1 LARGLKKTA
10 STSAATIT
18 PNTACCSNAAA
29 DLAKPAL
36 FGGAVLADIDW
47 SQPWFAPWRELGE
60 PTARQAV
67 QQQNVAEALNA
78 LQKKSPQLGTLNRH
92 AAEHQP
98 IAKREASAGSGDIA
112 SAASVNTTR
121 AGLAFGDAKANP
133 PEPTQSAAFP
143 PPAGQVETTAT
154 EQINEVKFVP
164 QSALPEG
171 QAYEDFIFK
180 TAQVPTR
187 DGLHDFFNGLCWHRF
202 PLAKRRLN
210 QLQAAEI
217 EAQGVRATRGPVRD
231 ALTLFD
237 ENVVLMHA
245 PDEVWAA
252 LQARDWLKLFVDLR
266 DQWQHVHLVL
276 FGHALVEKLVTPYKS
291 ITGHVYRVDSRINPH
306 DEAALDAWLV
316 QELQAAKLATKP
328 FEPLPVLGVPGWCAD
343 NAERAYYEDTN
354 VFRPKR
360 ELAIKASK

>member
-1 LARGLKKTA
+1 LARGLSPKIEGFA
-10 STSAATIT
+10 
-18 PNTACCSNAAA
+18 
-29 DLAKPAL
+29 
-36 FGGAVLADIDW
+36 GAVLAEIDW
-47 SQPWFAPWRELGE
+47 SQPWFAPWCDLGE
-60 PTARQAV
+60 PTALQAL

-78 LQKKSPQLGTLNRH
+78 LQSK
-92 AAEHQP
+92 
-98 IAKREASAGSGDIA
+98 
-112 SAASVNTTR
+112 
-121 AGLAFGDAKANP
+121 
-133 PEPTQSAAFP
+133 TQACQQ
-143 PPAGQVETTAT
+143 QVA
-154 EQINEVKFVP
+154 EVKFVP

-210 QLQAAEI
+210 QLQASEI
-217 EAQGVRATRGPVRD
+217 ETQGVRATRGPVRD

-245 PDEVWAA
+245 PDAVWAA

-266 DQWQHVHLVL
+266 ELWPQVHLVL
-276 FGHALVEKLVTPYKS
+276 FGHALLEKLVTPYKS
-291 ITGHVYRVDSRINPH
+291 ITGHVYRVANDVNPH

-316 QELQAAKLATKP
+316 QDLQPAKLATKP
-328 FEPLPVLGVPGWCAD
+328 YEPLPVLGVPGWWPA
-343 NAERAYYEDTN
+343 NAERAYYEDVQ

-360 ELAIKASK
+360 DVGACA

>member
-1 LARGLKKTA
+1 MARGLSPKA
-10 STSAATIT
+10 EGFA
-18 PNTACCSNAAA
+18 
-29 DLAKPAL
+29 
-36 FGGAVLADIDW
+36 GAVLAEIDW

-60 PTARQAV
+60 PTAHLALQV
-67 QQQNVAEALNA
+67 QSVAEALNV
-78 LQKKSPQLGTLNRH
+78 TNH
-92 AAEHQP
+92 A
-98 IAKREASAGSGDIA
+98 AKREASAGSGDIA
-112 SAASVNTTR
+112 IAASVNTTR
-121 AGLAFGDAKANP
+121 AGLALGDAK
-133 PEPTQSAAFP
+133 
-143 PPAGQVETTAT
+143 
-154 EQINEVKFVP
+154 EVKFVP

-245 PDEVWAA
+245 PDEVWDA
-252 LQARDWLKLFVDLR
+252 LQARDWLELFVDLR

-291 ITGHVYRVDSRINPH
+291 ITGHVYRIDRHVNPH

-316 QELQAAKLATKP
+316 QDLQPAKLATKP
-328 FEPLPVLGVPGWCAD
+328 YEPLPVLGIPGWCVA
-343 NAERAYYEDTN
+343 NAERVYYEDTN

-360 ELAIKASK
+360 EIVPKTSKRS

>member
-1 LARGLKKTA
+1 MARGLNKPA
-10 STSAATIT
+10 RTSAATRT
-18 PNTACCSNAAA
+18 PNTARCSNAAA
-29 DLAKPAL
+29 DATKPAV
-36 FGGAVLADIDW
+36 FGGVVLADIDW

-60 PTARQAV
+60 PSAQQAL

-78 LQKKSPQLGTLNRH
+78 LQARTQATQMQMQSAY
-92 AAEHQP
+92 AAHP
-98 IAKREASAGSGDIA
+98 PAAKREASAGSGDIA
-112 SAASVNTTR
+112 SAASVNTTS
-121 AGLAFGDAKANP
+121 AGLSLGDAKANP
-133 PEPTQSAAFP
+133 AERTRSAECAP
-143 PPAGQVETTAT
+143 PVDRTAATTN
-154 EQINEVKFVP
+154 EQLKAVKFVP

-217 EAQGVRATRGPVRD
+217 EAQGIRATRGPVRD

-252 LQARDWLKLFVDLR
+252 LQARDWLRLFIDLR

-291 ITGHVYRVDSRINPH
+291 ITGHVYRVANEVNPH

-316 QELQAAKLATKP
+316 QDLQPAKLATKP
-328 FEPLPVLGVPGWCAD
+328 YEPLPVLGIPGWCAD
-343 NAERAYYEDTN
+343 NAERAYYEDVN

-360 ELAIKASK
+360 EVA

>member
-1 LARGLKKTA
+1 LARGLKKAA
-10 STSAATIT
+10 STSAATH
-18 PNTACCSNAAA
+18 TANADRCSNAATEA
-29 DLAKPAL
+29 AKPVV

-60 PTARQAV
+60 PAAHQAL
-67 QQQNVAEALNA
+67 QQQSVAEALNA
-78 LQKKSPQLGTLNRH
+78 LHERATQQTLVQRRAP
-92 AAEHQP
+92 AANHSA
-98 IAKREASAGSGDIA
+98 AKCEAIAGSGDMA

-121 AGLAFGDAKANP
+121 ACLALGDAKAQQQ
-133 PEPTQSAAFP
+133 ER
-143 PPAGQVETTAT
+143 TAT
-154 EQINEVKFVP
+154 TTNEQLEEVKFVP

-217 EAQGVRATRGPVRD
+217 EAQGISATRGPVRD

-245 PDEVWAA
+245 PDDVWAA
-252 LQARDWLKLFVDLR
+252 LQARDWIKLFVDLR
-266 DQWQHVHLVL
+266 DQWLDVHLVL

-291 ITGHVYRVDSRINPH
+291 ITGHVYRVDSQINPH
-306 DEAALDAWLV
+306 DEATLDAWLV
-316 QELQAAKLATKP
+316 QDLQPAKLATKP
-328 FEPLPVLGVPGWCAD
+328 YEPLPVLGIPGWCAD
-343 NAERAYYEDTN
+343 NIERAYYEDAN

-360 ELAIKASK
+360 ERATKAFEASAT

>member
-1 LARGLKKTA
+1 MARGLKKTA
-10 STSAATIT
+10 STAAATHT
-18 PNTACCSNAAA
+18 PNTGRCSHAAV
-29 DLAKPAL
+29 DPTKPAV
-36 FGGAVLADIDW
+36 FGGRVLADIDW

-60 PTARQAV
+60 PTAQRALQK
-67 QQQNVAEALNA
+67 QSVAEALNA
-78 LQKKSPQLGTLNRH
+78 IDH
-92 AAEHQP
+92 A
-98 IAKREASAGSGDIA
+98 AKREASAGSGDIA

-121 AGLAFGDAKANP
+121 VGLALGDAK
-133 PEPTQSAAFP
+133 
-143 PPAGQVETTAT
+143 
-154 EQINEVKFVP
+154 EVKFVP
-164 QSALPEG
+164 QANLPEG

-202 PLAKRRLN
+202 PLTKRRLN

-217 EAQGVRATRGPVRD
+217 DTQGVRATRGPVRD

-237 ENVVLMHA
+237 ENVILMHA
-245 PDEVWAA
+245 PDAVWAA

-266 DQWQHVHLVL
+266 EQWLQVHLVL

-291 ITGHVYRVDSRINPH
+291 ITGHVYRIANEVNPH

-316 QELQAAKLATKP
+316 QDLQPPKLATKP
-328 FEPLPVLGVPGWCAD
+328 YEPLPVLGIPGWCAA
-343 NAERAYYEDTN
+343 NAERAFYEDTT

-360 ELAIKASK
+360 VVT

>member
-1 LARGLKKTA
+1 MARGLSPTTEGFA
-10 STSAATIT
+10 
-18 PNTACCSNAAA
+18 
-29 DLAKPAL
+29 
-36 FGGAVLADIDW
+36 GAVLADIDW

-60 PTARQAV
+60 PTARQAL
-67 QQQNVAEALNA
+67 QQQSVAEALNA
-78 LQKKSPQLGTLNRH
+78 ITY
-92 AAEHQP
+92 A
-98 IAKREASAGSGDIA
+98 AKRETSAGSGDIA
-112 SAASVNTTR
+112 SKASVSTTR
-121 AGLAFGDAKANP
+121 AGLALGDA
-133 PEPTQSAAFP
+133 
-143 PPAGQVETTAT
+143 
-154 EQINEVKFVP
+154 NEVKFVP

-187 DGLHDFFNGLCWHRF
+187 DGSHDFFNGLCWHRF

-217 EAQGVRATRGPVRD
+217 ETQGIRSTRGPVRD

-245 PDEVWAA
+245 PDEVWTA

-266 DQWQHVHLVL
+266 EQWRHVHLVL
-276 FGHALVEKLVTPYKS
+276 FGHALLEKLVTPYKS
-291 ITGHVYRVDSRINPH
+291 ITGHVYRVDSHVNPH

-316 QELQAAKLATKP
+316 QDLQPAKLATKP
-328 FEPLPVLGVPGWCAD
+328 YEPLPVLGVPGWWEA
-343 NAERAYYEDTN
+343 NAERVFYEDVN

-360 ELAIKASK
+360 EVAQKPHGFA

>member
-1 LARGLKKTA
+1 LARGLSPKTEGFA
-10 STSAATIT
+10 
-18 PNTACCSNAAA
+18 
-29 DLAKPAL
+29 
-36 FGGAVLADIDW
+36 GAVLAEIDW

-60 PTARQAV
+60 PTAQLALK
-67 QQQNVAEALNA
+67 QQSVAEALNA
-78 LQKKSPQLGTLNRH
+78 INH
-92 AAEHQP
+92 A
-98 IAKREASAGSGDIA
+98 AKREASAGSGDIA

-121 AGLAFGDAKANP
+121 AGLALGD
-133 PEPTQSAAFP
+133 
-143 PPAGQVETTAT
+143 V
-154 EQINEVKFVP
+154 NEVKFVP

-245 PDEVWAA
+245 PDAVWQA
-252 LQARDWLKLFVDLR
+252 LQARDWLRLFVDLR
-266 DQWQHVHLVL
+266 EQWQQVHLVL

-291 ITGHVYRVDSRINPH
+291 ITGHVYRVAKEVNPH

-316 QELQAAKLATKP
+316 QDLQPAKLATKP
-328 FEPLPVLGVPGWCAD
+328 YEPLPVLGIPDWCAA
-343 NAERAYYEDTN
+343 NAERAYYEDTT

-360 ELAIKASK
+360 ESISVQR

>member
-1 LARGLKKTA
+1 MARGL
-10 STSAATIT
+10 S
-18 PNTACCSNAAA
+18 PNTEGFA
-29 DLAKPAL
+29 
-36 FGGAVLADIDW
+36 GAVLAEIDW

-60 PTARQAV
+60 PTAHLALK
-67 QQQNVAEALNA
+67 QQSVAEALNA
-78 LQKKSPQLGTLNRH
+78 LQTKLQLGTGVAH
-92 AAEHQP
+92 AA
-98 IAKREASAGSGDIA
+98 AKREASAGSGDIA

-121 AGLAFGDAKANP
+121 AGLALGDAKANP
-133 PEPTQSAAFP
+133 
-143 PPAGQVETTAT
+143 VERTVDTSN
-154 EQINEVKFVP
+154 EQIKEVTFVP

-217 EAQGVRATRGPVRD
+217 EAQGVRDTRGPVRD

-252 LQARDWLKLFVDLR
+252 LQARDWLRLFVDLR
-266 DQWQHVHLVL
+266 AQWQQVHLVL
-276 FGHALVEKLVTPYKS
+276 FGHALLEKLVMPYKS
-291 ITGHVYRVDSRINPH
+291 ITAHVYRVDSEVNPH
-306 DEAALDAWLV
+306 DEAWLDAWLV
-316 QELQAAKLATKP
+316 QDLQSAKLATKP
-328 FEPLPVLGVPGWCAD
+328 YEPLPVLGVPGWWSA
-343 NAERAYYEDTN
+343 NAERAYYEDAN

-360 ELAIKASK
+360 DVVAKPSTQSAK

>member
-1 LARGLKKTA
+1 MARC
-10 STSAATIT
+10 
-18 PNTACCSNAAA
+18 NNAAA
-29 DLAKPAL
+29 DAVKPSV
-36 FGGAVLADIDW
+36 FGGAVLAEIDW
-47 SQPWFAPWRELGE
+47 SQPWFTPWRDFGE
-60 PTARQAV
+60 PTARQAL
-67 QQQNVAEALNA
+67 QQQSVAEALNA
-78 LQKKSPQLGTLNRH
+78 LQENPRQQTTSKLGTAVERH
-92 AAEHQP
+92 FAAN
-98 IAKREASAGSGDIA
+98 REASAGSGDIA

-121 AGLAFGDAKANP
+121 AGLALGDA
-133 PEPTQSAAFP
+133 
-143 PPAGQVETTAT
+143 
-154 EQINEVKFVP
+154 NEVKFVP

-245 PDEVWAA
+245 PDDVWAA

-266 DQWQHVHLVL
+266 EQWQQVHLVL

-291 ITGHVYRVDSRINPH
+291 ITGHVYRVANEVNPH

-316 QELQAAKLATKP
+316 QDLQPAKLATKP
-328 FEPLPVLGVPGWCAD
+328 YEPLPVLGIPGWCAD
-343 NAERAYYEDTN
+343 NAERSYYEDTN

-360 ELAIKASK
+360 ELAPKARKEPAT

>member
-1 LARGLKKTA
+1 LARGLSSKTEGFA
-10 STSAATIT
+10 
-18 PNTACCSNAAA
+18 
-29 DLAKPAL
+29 
-36 FGGAVLADIDW
+36 GAVLAEIDW

-60 PTARQAV
+60 PTAQLAL
-67 QQQNVAEALNA
+67 QQLSVAEALNA
-78 LQKKSPQLGTLNRH
+78 IDH
-92 AAEHQP
+92 A
-98 IAKREASAGSGDIA
+98 AKREASAGSGDIA

-121 AGLAFGDAKANP
+121 AGLALGNAK
-133 PEPTQSAAFP
+133 
-143 PPAGQVETTAT
+143 
-154 EQINEVKFVP
+154 EVTFVP

-210 QLQAAEI
+210 QLQALEI
-217 EAQGVRATRGPVRD
+217 EAQGIRHTRGPVRD

-245 PDEVWAA
+245 PDAVWAA
-252 LQARDWLKLFVDLR
+252 LQARDWLGLFVDLR
-266 DQWQHVHLVL
+266 AQWQHVHVVL
-276 FGHALVEKLVTPYKS
+276 FGHALLEKLVTPYKS
-291 ITGHVYRVDSRINPH
+291 ITGHVYRVDHHVNPH

-316 QELQAAKLATKP
+316 QDLQPTKLATKP
-328 FEPLPVLGVPGWCAD
+328 YEPLPVLGVPGWWPA
-343 NAERAYYEDTN
+343 NAERAYYEDTQ

-360 ELAIKASK
+360 EVTAP

>member
-1 LARGLKKTA
+1 LARGLSPKTDGFA
-10 STSAATIT
+10 GT
-18 PNTACCSNAAA
+18 
-29 DLAKPAL
+29 
-36 FGGAVLADIDW
+36 VLAEIDW

-60 PTARQAV
+60 PTAHLALK
-67 QQQNVAEALNA
+67 QQSVAEALNA
-78 LQKKSPQLGTLNRH
+78 LQTNLQLSSV
-92 AAEHQP
+92 AANHS
-98 IAKREASAGSGDIA
+98 ADKRETSAGSGDIA

-121 AGLAFGDAKANP
+121 AGLVLGDANAQKQ
-133 PEPTQSAAFP
+133 ER
-143 PPAGQVETTAT
+143 TAT
-154 EQINEVKFVP
+154 TTNEQIKEVKFVP

-266 DQWQHVHLVL
+266 DQWQQVHLVL

-291 ITGHVYRVDSRINPH
+291 ITGHVYRMDTHINPH
-306 DEAALDAWLV
+306 DEAELDAWLV
-316 QELQAAKLATKP
+316 QDLQPAKLATKP
-328 FEPLPVLGVPGWCAD
+328 YEPLPVLGVPGWCAE

-360 ELAIKASK
+360 

>member
-1 LARGLKKTA
+1 LARGLSPKTDGFA
-10 STSAATIT
+10 
-18 PNTACCSNAAA
+18 
-29 DLAKPAL
+29 
-36 FGGAVLADIDW
+36 GAVLAEIDW

-60 PTARQAV
+60 PTAQLAL
-67 QQQNVAEALNA
+67 QQRSVAEALNA
-78 LQKKSPQLGTLNRH
+78 INH
-92 AAEHQP
+92 A
-98 IAKREASAGSGDIA
+98 AKREAGAGSGDIA
-112 SAASVNTTR
+112 SVNTTR
-121 AGLAFGDAKANP
+121 ASLALGDA
-133 PEPTQSAAFP
+133 
-143 PPAGQVETTAT
+143 
-154 EQINEVKFVP
+154 NEVKFVP

-217 EAQGVRATRGPVRD
+217 EAQGVRSTRGSVRD

-245 PDEVWAA
+245 PDVVWAA

-266 DQWQHVHLVL
+266 EQWQQVHLVL

-291 ITGHVYRVDSRINPH
+291 ITGHVYRVSNEVNPH
-306 DEAALDAWLV
+306 DEAALDTWLV
-316 QELQAAKLATKP
+316 QDLQPAKLATKP
-328 FEPLPVLGVPGWCAD
+328 YEPLPVLGIPGWCAA
-343 NAERAYYEDTN
+343 NAERAYYEDTT
-354 VFRPKR
+354 VFRAKR
-360 ELAIKASK
+360 ESIPVQR

>member
-1 LARGLKKTA
+1 LARGLKKAA
-10 STSAATIT
+10 STSAATRT
-18 PNTACCSNAAA
+18 VNTGRCSSASTA
-29 DLAKPAL
+29 DSQSPV
-36 FGGAVLADIDW
+36 FGGDVLASIDW

-60 PTARQAV
+60 PTAHLAL
-67 QQQNVAEALNA
+67 QQQSVAEALNA
-78 LQKKSPQLGTLNRH
+78 LQERATQQTLVQRSAVDH
-92 AAEHQP
+92 SA
-98 IAKREASAGSGDIA
+98 AKREASAGSGDIA

-121 AGLAFGDAKANP
+121 AGLALGDAKANP
-133 PEPTQSAAFP
+133 AERT
-143 PPAGQVETTAT
+143 AGTSN
-154 EQINEVKFVP
+154 EQLKEVRFVP

-187 DGLHDFFNGLCWHRF
+187 DGLHDFFNGLCWRRF

-217 EAQGVRATRGPVRD
+217 EAQGVRAIRGPVRD

-252 LQARDWLKLFVDLR
+252 LQARDWLKLFVDFR
-266 DQWQHVHLVL
+266 EQWQQVHLVL

-291 ITGHVYRVDSRINPH
+291 ITGHVYRIDNQVNPH
-306 DEAALDAWLV
+306 NEAALDAWLV
-316 QELQAAKLATKP
+316 QDLQPAKLATKP
-328 FEPLPVLGVPGWCAD
+328 YEPLPVLGIPGWCAD

-354 VFRPKR
+354 VFRPKS
-360 ELAIKASK
+360 EAVVKLAQEIAT

>member
-1 LARGLKKTA
+1 MARGLSPKTEGFA
-10 STSAATIT
+10 
-18 PNTACCSNAAA
+18 
-29 DLAKPAL
+29 
-36 FGGAVLADIDW
+36 GAVLAEIDW

-60 PTARQAV
+60 PTAQQAL
-67 QQQNVAEALNA
+67 QQLSVAEALNA
-78 LQKKSPQLGTLNRH
+78 ITY
-92 AAEHQP
+92 A
-98 IAKREASAGSGDIA
+98 AKREASAGSGDIA

-121 AGLAFGDAKANP
+121 AGLALGDA
-133 PEPTQSAAFP
+133 
-143 PPAGQVETTAT
+143 
-154 EQINEVKFVP
+154 NEVKFVS

-217 EAQGVRATRGPVRD
+217 EAQGIRSTRGPVRD

-245 PDEVWAA
+245 PDAVWAA

-266 DQWQHVHLVL
+266 DQWQQVHLVL

-291 ITGHVYRVDSRINPH
+291 ITGHVYRIANEVNPH
-306 DEAALDAWLV
+306 DEIALDAWLV
-316 QELQAAKLATKP
+316 QDLQPAKLATKP
-328 FEPLPVLGVPGWCAD
+328 YEPLPVLGIPGWCAA
-343 NAERAYYEDTN
+343 NAERAFYEDTT

-360 ELAIKASK
+360 VVT

>member
-1 LARGLKKTA
+1 LARGLSPKTEGFA
-10 STSAATIT
+10 
-18 PNTACCSNAAA
+18 
-29 DLAKPAL
+29 
-36 FGGAVLADIDW
+36 GAVLAEIDW
-47 SQPWFAPWRELGE
+47 SQPWFVPWRELGE
-60 PTARQAV
+60 PAAQLALK
-67 QQQNVAEALNA
+67 QQSVAEALNA
-78 LQKKSPQLGTLNRH
+78 IDH
-92 AAEHQP
+92 A
-98 IAKREASAGSGDIA
+98 AKREASAGSGDIA

-121 AGLAFGDAKANP
+121 AGLTLGDA
-133 PEPTQSAAFP
+133 
-143 PPAGQVETTAT
+143 
-154 EQINEVKFVP
+154 NEVKFVP
-164 QSALPEG
+164 QSTLPEG

-217 EAQGVRATRGPVRD
+217 EAQGVRSTRGPVRD

-266 DQWQHVHLVL
+266 DQWQQVHLVL

-291 ITGHVYRVDSRINPH
+291 ITGHVYRVSNEVNPH

-316 QELQAAKLATKP
+316 QDLQPAKLATKP
-328 FEPLPVLGVPGWCAD
+328 YEPLPVLGIPGWCAA
-343 NAERAYYEDTN
+343 NAERVFYEDVN

-360 ELAIKASK
+360 ETVPKTSKTQLGFA

>member
-1 LARGLKKTA
+1 LVR
-10 STSAATIT
+10 
-18 PNTACCSNAAA
+18 
-29 DLAKPAL
+29 PAV
-36 FGGAVLADIDW
+36 FGGDVLADIDW

-60 PTARQAV
+60 PTAHLAL
-67 QQQNVAEALNA
+67 QQQSVAEALNA
-78 LQKKSPQLGTLNRH
+78 LQTNLQLGAV
-92 AAEHQP
+92 AAIHSA
-98 IAKREASAGSGDIA
+98 AKREASAGSGDVA

-121 AGLAFGDAKANP
+121 AGLALGDANAQKQ
-133 PEPTQSAAFP
+133 ER
-143 PPAGQVETTAT
+143 TAT
-154 EQINEVKFVP
+154 TTNEQIKEVKFVP

-291 ITGHVYRVDSRINPH
+291 ITGHVYRVANEVNPH

-316 QELQAAKLATKP
+316 QDLQPAKLATKP
-328 FEPLPVLGVPGWCAD
+328 YEPLPVLGIPGWCAD
-343 NAERAYYEDTN
+343 NAERAYYGDTN

-360 ELAIKASK
+360 ELAPKARKETAI

>member
-1 LARGLKKTA
+1 LARGLSPKTEGFA
-10 STSAATIT
+10 
-18 PNTACCSNAAA
+18 
-29 DLAKPAL
+29 
-36 FGGAVLADIDW
+36 GAVLADIDW

-60 PTARQAV
+60 PTAHLALK
-67 QQQNVAEALNA
+67 QQSVAEALNA
-78 LQKKSPQLGTLNRH
+78 LQTNLQLSAV
-92 AAEHQP
+92 AANHS
-98 IAKREASAGSGDIA
+98 ADKREASAGSGDIA

-121 AGLAFGDAKANP
+121 AGLALGDANAQKQ
-133 PEPTQSAAFP
+133 ER
-143 PPAGQVETTAT
+143 TAT
-154 EQINEVKFVP
+154 TTNEQIKEVTFVP

-217 EAQGVRATRGPVRD
+217 EAQGISATRGPVRD

-245 PDEVWAA
+245 PDDVWAT

-316 QELQAAKLATKP
+316 QDLQPAKLATKP
-328 FEPLPVLGVPGWCAD
+328 YEPLPVLGVPGWCAE
-343 NAERAYYEDTN
+343 NAERAYYEDTK

-360 ELAIKASK
+360 EPVPKLPKAAPSFA

>member
-1 LARGLKKTA
+1 MARGLSPKTEGFA
-10 STSAATIT
+10 
-18 PNTACCSNAAA
+18 
-29 DLAKPAL
+29 
-36 FGGAVLADIDW
+36 GAVLADIDW

-60 PTARQAV
+60 PTACQAL
-67 QQQNVAEALNA
+67 QQQSVAEALNTITYT
-78 LQKKSPQLGTLNRH
+78 G
-92 AAEHQP
+92 
-98 IAKREASAGSGDIA
+98 KREA
-112 SAASVNTTR
+112 
-121 AGLAFGDAKANP
+121 
-133 PEPTQSAAFP
+133 
-143 PPAGQVETTAT
+143 
-154 EQINEVKFVP
+154 NEVNFVP

-217 EAQGVRATRGPVRD
+217 ETQGIRATRGPVRD

-245 PDEVWAA
+245 PDEVWTS

-266 DQWQHVHLVL
+266 EQWQQVHLVL
-276 FGHALVEKLVTPYKS
+276 FGHALLEKLVTPYKS
-291 ITGHVYRVDSRINPH
+291 ITGHVYRVDSHVNPR

-316 QELQAAKLATKP
+316 QDLQPAKLATKP
-328 FEPLPVLGVPGWCAD
+328 YEPLPVLGVPGWWPANED
-343 NAERAYYEDTN
+343 RTYYEDVN

-360 ELAIKASK
+360 EVVAKTVTRFA

>member
-1 LARGLKKTA
+1 M
-10 STSAATIT
+10 
-18 PNTACCSNAAA
+18 
-29 DLAKPAL
+29 
-36 FGGAVLADIDW
+36 FGGDVLASIDW
-47 SQPWFAPWRELGE
+47 SQSWFAPWRELGE
-60 PTARQAV
+60 PTAHLAL
-67 QQQNVAEALNA
+67 QQQSVAEALNA
-78 LQKKSPQLGTLNRH
+78 LQERETQQTLVQRSAVDH
-92 AAEHQP
+92 SA
-98 IAKREASAGSGDIA
+98 AKREASAGSGDIA

-121 AGLAFGDAKANP
+121 AGLALGDAKANP
-133 PEPTQSAAFP
+133 AERT
-143 PPAGQVETTAT
+143 PPAGQATKTAT
-154 EQINEVKFVP
+154 EQIREVKFVP

-217 EAQGVRATRGPVRD
+217 ETQGVRATRGPVRD

-252 LQARDWLKLFVDLR
+252 LKARDWLKLFVDLR
-266 DQWQHVHLVL
+266 EQWQQVHLVL

-291 ITGHVYRVDSRINPH
+291 ITGHVYRVDSHINPH
-306 DEAALDAWLV
+306 DEAELDAWLV
-316 QELQAAKLATKP
+316 QDLRPTKLATKP
-328 FEPLPVLGVPGWCAD
+328 YEPLPVLGIPGWCAD
-343 NAERAYYEDTN
+343 NAERVFYEDTN

-360 ELAIKASK
+360 ELAPKARKEPVT

>member
-1 LARGLKKTA
+1 V
-10 STSAATIT
+10 
-18 PNTACCSNAAA
+18 
-29 DLAKPAL
+29 
-36 FGGAVLADIDW
+36 FGGDVLASIDW

-60 PTARQAV
+60 PTAHRAL

-78 LQKKSPQLGTLNRH
+78 LQVTTQQQC
-92 AAEHQP
+92 AAVANHSA
-98 IAKREASAGSGDIA
+98 AKCEASAGSGDIA
-112 SAASVNTTR
+112 SAASVNTTH
-121 AGLAFGDAKANP
+121 AGLALGD
-133 PEPTQSAAFP
+133 
-143 PPAGQVETTAT
+143 V
-154 EQINEVKFVP
+154 NEVKFVP

-217 EAQGVRATRGPVRD
+217 DTQGIRATRGPVRD

-245 PDEVWAA
+245 PDDVWAA
-252 LQARDWLKLFVDLR
+252 LQARDWLRLFVDLR
-266 DQWQHVHLVL
+266 EQWQQVHLVL
-276 FGHALVEKLVTPYKS
+276 FGHALLEKLVTPYKS
-291 ITGHVYRVDSRINPH
+291 ITGHVYRVDSHVNPH

-316 QELQAAKLATKP
+316 QDLQPAKLATKP
-328 FEPLPVLGVPGWCAD
+328 YEPLPVLGVPGWWPANQD
-343 NAERAYYEDTN
+343 RAYYEDVN

-360 ELAIKASK
+360 EVVAPQLKILAK

>member
-1 LARGLKKTA
+1 MARGLS
-10 STSAATIT
+10 STNEGFA
-18 PNTACCSNAAA
+18 
-29 DLAKPAL
+29 
-36 FGGAVLADIDW
+36 GVVLADIDW
-47 SQPWFAPWRELGE
+47 SQPWFTPWRELGE
-60 PTARQAV
+60 PTARQAL
-67 QQQNVAEALNA
+67 QQQSVAEALNA
-78 LQKKSPQLGTLNRH
+78 ITY
-92 AAEHQP
+92 AA
-98 IAKREASAGSGDIA
+98 KGEASAGSGDIA

-121 AGLAFGDAKANP
+121 AGLALGDA
-133 PEPTQSAAFP
+133 
-143 PPAGQVETTAT
+143 
-154 EQINEVKFVP
+154 NEVKFVP

-245 PDEVWAA
+245 PDEVWDA
-252 LQARDWLKLFVDLR
+252 LQTRDWLKLFVDLR
-266 DQWQHVHLVL
+266 DQWQQVHLVL

-291 ITGHVYRVDSRINPH
+291 ITGHVYRIASEVNPH
-306 DEAALDAWLV
+306 DEVALDAWLV
-316 QELQAAKLATKP
+316 QDLQPAKLATKP
-328 FEPLPVLGVPGWCAD
+328 YEPLPVLGIPGWCAA
-343 NAERAYYEDTN
+343 NAERVFYEDIN

-360 ELAIKASK
+360 EAVVKPTQAIAPSSSKVSSGFA

>member
-1 LARGLKKTA
+1 LAHGLSPPTEGFA
-10 STSAATIT
+10 
-18 PNTACCSNAAA
+18 
-29 DLAKPAL
+29 
-36 FGGAVLADIDW
+36 GAVLAEIDW

-60 PTARQAV
+60 PTARQALLK
-67 QQQNVAEALNA
+67 QSVAEALNA
-78 LQKKSPQLGTLNRH
+78 NTY
-92 AAEHQP
+92 A
-98 IAKREASAGSGDIA
+98 AKREACAGSGDIA
-112 SAASVNTTR
+112 RAASVNTTC
-121 AGLAFGDAKANP
+121 AGLALGVVND
-133 PEPTQSAAFP
+133 
-143 PPAGQVETTAT
+143 
-154 EQINEVKFVP
+154 VKFVP
-164 QSALPEG
+164 QSALPDG

-252 LQARDWLKLFVDLR
+252 LQARDWLKLFIDLR

-291 ITGHVYRVDSRINPH
+291 ITGHVYRVDSQINPH

-316 QELQAAKLATKP
+316 QDLQPAKLATKP
-328 FEPLPVLGVPGWCAD
+328 YEPLPVLGIPGWCAD
-343 NAERAYYEDTN
+343 NADRAYYEDTQ

-360 ELAIKASK
+360 Q

>member
-1 LARGLKKTA
+1 MARGLNPKTEGFA
-10 STSAATIT
+10 
-18 PNTACCSNAAA
+18 
-29 DLAKPAL
+29 
-36 FGGAVLADIDW
+36 GAVLAEIDW
-47 SQPWFAPWRELGE
+47 SQPWFSPWRELGE
-60 PTARQAV
+60 STAQLALK
-67 QQQNVAEALNA
+67 QQSVAEALNA
-78 LQKKSPQLGTLNRH
+78 LQTNLQLSSV
-92 AAEHQP
+92 AANHS
-98 IAKREASAGSGDIA
+98 ADKCEASAGSGDIA

-121 AGLAFGDAKANP
+121 AGLALGDAK
-133 PEPTQSAAFP
+133 
-143 PPAGQVETTAT
+143 
-154 EQINEVKFVP
+154 EVTFVP

-180 TAQVPTR
+180 TGQVPTR

-217 EAQGVRATRGPVRD
+217 EAQGISATRGPVRD

-245 PDEVWAA
+245 SDEVWAA
-252 LQARDWLKLFVDLR
+252 LQARDWLKLFVYLR

-291 ITGHVYRVDSRINPH
+291 ITGHVYRVANEVNPH

-316 QELQAAKLATKP
+316 QDLQAAKLATKP